1 MTVPGSTPTRTAG
14 VPVAAAAVIDV
25 LVVLVFATVG
35 RVSHTEGV
43 TLGGVAA
50 TAWPFLVG
58 AALGWVVAYV
68 LLSRPPLDSAGG
80 VLVWVGTIAGGMAL
94 RAVTG
99 QGTAM
104 SFIAVASV
112 VTGVLLLGWR
122 MAAARFAR

>member
-1 MTVPGSTPTRTAG
+1 M
-14 VPVAAAAVIDV
+14 PVAVAADAVAI
-25 LVVLVFATVG
+25 LAFATVG
-35 RVSHTEGV
+35 RMSHAEGV
-43 TLGGVAA
+43 TVGGVAQ

-99 QGTAM
+99 AGVAM
-104 SFIAVASV
+104 SFIAVASL

-122 MAAARFAR
+122 ALAARRGRAARR